1 MFAVGSPSSRTP
13 YIYTSYN
20 IVSRTTIEYSKRD
33 LLIEGPYINAVTL
46 ESASKAIAPLR
57 AAC

>member
-46 ESASKAIAPLR
+46 KSASKAIALL
-57 AAC
+57 